1 MKVAFDHQIFTIQK
15 FGGISRYFISL
26 VNSLKNKTNAKILVG
41 LYQNEYYQK
50 KYNSVKFKNPSKTVT
65 LNRYLNKASN
75 IIDSKFF
82 APNILHETYYYNS
95 IPFKGKRITTVYD
108 MIHEKFPNY
117 FLNDSFTSKA
127 KLNSIKRADHVL
139 AISKSTKNDLM
150 EIYNIDEKKITV
162 TYLGVEPFFNY
173 EKTDSIIID
182 DYFLFVGNRGGYKN
196 FNKVLEAFKQSEKLK
211 EIPLICFGGGILTKG
226 ELEIILKFKLKVK
239 HVEGDDNVLKS
250 LYNNA
255 IALIYPSLYEGF
267 GLPVLEAMAC
277 GCPVISSN
285 TSSLPEVGGDASIY
299 FDPTNAEELKFKIE
313 DILTSTA
320 VREKYKILGLE
331 RVRKFTWQ
339 QTALD
344 TYEAYKNLVI

>member
-1 MKVAFDHQIFTIQK
+1 
-15 FGGISRYFISL
+15 
-26 VNSLKNKTNAKILVG
+26 
-41 LYQNEYYQK
+41 
-50 KYNSVKFKNPSKTVT
+50 
-65 LNRYLNKASN
+65 
-75 IIDSKFF
+75 
-82 APNILHETYYYNS
+82 
-95 IPFKGKRITTVYD
+95 
-108 MIHEKFPNY
+108 
-117 FLNDSFTSKA
+117 
-127 KLNSIKRADHVL
+127 
-139 AISKSTKNDLM
+139 
-150 EIYNIDEKKITV
+150 
-162 TYLGVEPFFNY
+162 
-173 EKTDSIIID
+173 
-182 DYFLFVGNRGGYKN
+182 
-196 FNKVLEAFKQSEKLK
+196 
-211 EIPLICFGGGILTKG
+211 
-226 ELEIILKFKLKVK
+226 LEIILKFKLKVK